1 MIVDIATHLGLDLGN
16 SILVGDKVSD
26 VQAGRAA
33 EVGSCFL
40 VRSGHPLSAADERIA
55 DAVYADLA
63 ECAAALATSDR
74 PTVGGSSI

>member
-1 MIVDIATHLGLDLGN
+1 MSKLGAQPGWVLA
-16 SILVGDKVSD
+16 SWCAS
-26 VQAGRAA
+26 
-33 EVGSCFL
+33 
-40 VRSGHPLSAADERIA
+40 LSAADERIA